1 MYMARF
7 DEAITEMK
15 QALELDPLSLAI
27 NRNLGQV
34 FYQARQ
40 YDQAIEQLQKT
51 IEMDPN
57 FSYAH
62 LLLGLAYGQK
72 SMYEEALAELEKEKA
87 LSGGWDPFAGA
98 WFATVYMV
106 MGMKGKVQ
114 EALDDFTR
122 RSEQAYVPP
131 CGFALLYFALG
142 ENDQGFKWLHKAYEA
157 SDSWLRPLKIFP
169 GFASVRSD
177 PRFKALLKKV
187 GLEK

>member
-1 MYMARF
+1 
-7 DEAITEMK
+7 
-15 QALELDPLSLAI
+15 
-27 NRNLGQV
+27 V

-40 YDQAIEQLQKT
+40 HDQAIEQLQKT
-51 IEMDPN
+51 IEMDPD

-72 SMYEEALAELEKEKA
+72 SMYEEALAELEKEKV
-87 LSGGWDPFAGA
+87 LSGRWDPFAAA
-98 WFATVYMV
+98 WFAHVHVVT
-106 MGMKGKVQ
+106 GMKGKVQ
-114 EALDDFTR
+114 EALDDFTE

-142 ENDQGFKWLHKAYEA
+142 ENDQGFEWLHQAYEA
-157 SDSWLRPLKIFP
+157 GDSWLRTLKIFP
-169 GFASVRSD
+169 GFDSLRSD